1 MNISPL
7 CRNTRPEG
15 QLPPQEQAVF
25 DLLDRLGIDYDRVS
39 HEAAFN
45 MELCADV
52 AAALGV
58 PVCKNLFLC
67 NRQQTAFYLLCM
79 MPDKPFHTKDLSAQI
94 GSSRLSFAP
103 EDKLWELLRCQPGS
117 ATILGLA
124 NDTERRVQLLLER
137 TVYEAPY
144 ISCHPC
150 VCTST
155 LKLKT
160 GDVLE
165 KLLPAIG
172 HEAVVVDL

>member
-15 QLPPQEQAVF
+15 QLPPQEQAAF

-67 NRQQTAFYLLCM
+67 NRQKTQFYLLAM
-79 MPDKPFHTKDLSAQI
+79 GPDKALIIADLPDAYLVVNVLDVRQ
-94 GSSRLSFAP
+94 
-103 EDKLWELLRCQPGS
+103 
-117 ATILGLA
+117 
-124 NDTERRVQLLLER
+124 
-137 TVYEAPY
+137 
-144 ISCHPC
+144 
-150 VCTST
+150 
-155 LKLKT
+155 
-160 GDVLE
+160 GDVETGEAAMPGEVLE
-165 KLLPAIG
+165 AM
-172 HEAVVVDL
+172 ADAFRFDTV

>member
-15 QLPPQEQAVF
+15 QLPPQEQAAF

-137 TVYEAPY
+137 TVYETPY